1 VAVSTWDEQAES
13 YDEVCASLESE
24 LPTATRTL
32 CRVSTENKECVL
44 AITSKANGRGE
55 FIAVDLRSF
64 NSFQLRRLAQIF
76 REKTHTHRYPHSARS
91 SLCRIWLFLVG
102 SVIFGYYFAS
112 FSRLNVIN

>member
-1 VAVSTWDEQAES
+1 MWDERAES

-76 REKTHTHRYPHSARS
+76 REKTHTHTATHIRPVPLCAASGC
-91 SLCRIWLFLVG
+91 SL
-102 SVIFGYYFAS
+102 
-112 FSRLNVIN
+112 